1 MSTPRTRVTT
11 GKASLVGGIVVAIA
25 SMVLWLA
32 VTHALGFHGIVVMG
46 AGLVVAAAAGV
57 WTRLADL

>member
-1 MSTPRTRVTT
+1 MNMPRARVTS

-32 VTHALGFHGIVVMG
+32 VTQALGFHGLLVMA
-46 AGLVVAAAAGV
+46 AGLLLSAAAGI
-57 WTRLADL
+57 WTRLVDL